1 MTKRK
6 KTNNDAQNT
15 QKQNLSWYW
24 LSCLGSLVYLHPE
37 TFIWLSNIL
46 NIDATDEGFSR
57 NASRALNN
65 TSTFLFKT
73 LTNEDII
80 IRSFIKGKL
89 FIALGLLQVNF
100 V

>member
-1 MTKRK
+1 MKVNIKGNPFYKPGDNYTFMECAFLYIRRCALKKKR
-6 KTNNDAQNT
+6 
-15 QKQNLSWYW
+15 
-24 LSCLGSLVYLHPE
+24 
-37 TFIWLSNIL
+37 LSNIL

-73 LTNEDII
+73 LINEDII
-80 IRSFIKGKL
+80 IRSFIKEKL